1 MEKGLDFF
9 DTWVKS
15 QREFLDNWMK
25 SQKEFM
31 ENWMESVEK
40 LRQVFPVPGGSPEGM
55 PAKGM
60 IDFYNSWLTTMIS
73 SSKTFTDEAVKV
85 QETWKDTVEKQME
98 MSREMAK
105 NYFNLLKQGGMKQ

>member
-1 MEKGLDFF
+1 MEKGIDFF
-9 DTWVKS
+9 DAWVKS
-15 QREFLDNWMK
+15 QKEFLDHWMK

-31 ENWMESVEK
+31 ENWMASVEK
-40 LRQVFPVPGGSPEGM
+40 LQQGFSGFGGTPEGM
-55 PAKGM
+55 PVKGM
-60 IDFYNSWLTTMIS
+60 VDFYNSWFTTMMN

-105 NYFNLLKQGGMKQ
+105 NYFDLLKQGGMKQ

>member
-15 QREFLDNWMK
+15 QKEFLDNWMK

-31 ENWMESVEK
+31 ENWMKSVEK
-40 LRQVFPVPGGSPEGM
+40 LRQVFPGLEGSQEGL

-60 IDFYNSWLTTMIS
+60 IDFYNSWFTTMIS

-105 NYFNLLKQGGMKQ
+105 NYLSLLKQSGTKQ